1 MEPVACEFVSSYSQ
15 PGTVLTD
22 HTFLVPLDHAD
33 PEGDQIEVFGR
44 EIVATGKDPDG
55 LPWLVFLQGG
65 PGFAAQRPVG
75 RQQWLDRA
83 LDDYR
88 VLLLDQRGTGRSSRI
103 SARSLAPLGSA
114 EKQAEY
120 LARFRADSIV
130 LDAELIRRELTGG
143 EPWSVLGQSF
153 GGFCAVTYLSFAPHG
168 MREALITG
176 GLPGLNTRAED
187 VYRLT
192 YRTCAA
198 RNTEH
203 YDRYPGDVAAARQ
216 VAEFLAERDGVP
228 LPGGARLTV
237 EAFQAIGGL
246 LGQAAG
252 SHELHYLLED
262 PFDNDGGDLSD
273 TFLYQVAA
281 LTGFATAPL
290 YAVLHEACYG
300 GQGEGTR
307 WAAQRVR
314 PEFPEFDA
322 RAALEAGAPV
332 MFTGEM
338 IYPWMFDLD
347 PALRPL
353 QGSRGDPG
361 ERRRLAAAVRPG
373 AARGQRGA
381 RRGGGLLPRHV
392 RAGRPVAAH
401 GVRDPRAEAVGDQRV
416 RARRAAG
423 QRRAG
428 AGPADRDEPRRGV
441 TARQAAKAVRTLWG
455 QTAGACTRRW
465 PAPRGCPDWPS
476 FAG

>member
-33 PEGDQIEVFGR
+33 PEGDEIEVFGR

-322 RAALEAGAPV
+322 RAALEAGTPV

-353 QGSRGDPG
+353 REAAEILANAGDWPPLYDPA
-361 ERRRLAAAVRPG
+361 RLAVSEVPAAAAVYFRDMYVPVDLSLRT
-373 AARGQRGA
+373 ASAIRGLKPWVTSEYEHDGLRVSGGRVLGQLIAMNRGE
-381 RRGGGLLPRHV
+381 V
-392 RAGRPVAAH
+392 
-401 GVRDPRAEAVGDQRV
+401 
-416 RARRAAG
+416 
-423 QRRAG
+423 
-428 AGPADRDEPRRGV
+428 
-441 TARQAAKAVRTLWG
+441 
-455 QTAGACTRRW
+455 
-465 PAPRGCPDWPS
+465 
-476 FAG
+476 